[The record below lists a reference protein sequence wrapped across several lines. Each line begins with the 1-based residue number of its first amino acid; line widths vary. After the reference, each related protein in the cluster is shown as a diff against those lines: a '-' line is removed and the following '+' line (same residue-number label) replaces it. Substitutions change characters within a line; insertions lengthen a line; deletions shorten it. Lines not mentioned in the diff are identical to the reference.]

1 VEPVTEEIVLQRPR
15 EEVFGFLADVANAR
29 RYLDHV
35 LTDWHLTREDSIGRG
50 AGVRFKVKLLFNR
63 FAYYDATLLEVEQPY
78 RLGFVGRGGKYDRT
92 QLLSEITLTEEHGGT
107 RLRWTVETAPG
118 LASDNLMETLTMQRG
133 LAKRGLRK
141 GLRRLR
147 GILDDG
153 EPGGPRAGVA
163 GGARKP
169 ASNFRLDPRL
179 AETPPDEPTRDGVP
193 AAGSCVSGSS
203 LCLRS
208 PWPPPPSRRAVPRRP
223 W

>member
-63 FAYYDATLLEVEQPY
+63 FAYYDATLLEVEPPY
-78 RLGFVGRGGKYDRT
+78 RLAYVGRGGKYDRT
-92 QLLSEITLTEEHGGT
+92 QLLGEITLTEEHGGT

-133 LAKRGLRK
+133 LAKRGLKR
-141 GLRRLR
+141 GLQRLR
-147 GILDDG
+147 GILEDG
-153 EPGGPRAGVA
+153 DEGSARVSMA

-169 ASNFRLDPRL
+169 ASGFRLDPRL
-179 AETPPDEPTRDGVP
+179 ADTPEGAGTTP
-193 AAGSCVSGSS
+193 AAPAHAGH
-203 LCLRS
+203 
-208 PWPPPPSRRAVPRRP
+208 
-223 W
+223 